1 MSPFDLRTNRC
12 RRSPLTPLLLALL
25 AVGLP
30 ALSRAKDPEPAR
42 SPGGRI
48 DFQHDIR
55 PMLSDVCFNC
65 HGPDPEK
72 RRAKLR
78 LDTQAGAFADLGG
91 YHAIVPGK
99 PSASPLYKRIVSK
112 DPEEKMPPP
121 KSGRQLTATQ
131 IKLLKQWIEQG
142 AKWQSHWAFQT
153 PESPPVPKVKKSS
166 WPLNPIDNFIL
177 ARLEQEH
184 LSPSP
189 EAAKLTLLRR
199 VTLDLTGLPPTPQ
212 EVDAFLAD
220 TSSDAYEKLVDRLLQ
235 SPHYGERMAMDWL
248 DGARYADT
256 NGYQVDMDR
265 QMWRWRDWVIEA
277 FNRNQPFDQFT
288 VEQIAGDLLP
298 NPTFE
303 QRVATG
309 FNRNHRIN
317 AEGGAIP
324 EEWRVEYVIDR
335 VDTTSTVWLGLTMGC
350 ARCHDHKYDPLTQKD
365 FYRFYAFFN
374 SVNENGLDGGAGNAV
389 PLVQVPSP
397 EIQAQ
402 IAVVDA
408 KIATAQKDVQAVELR
423 LPALQLEWEKTAAT
437 NASPWTVMDAAS
449 FVSTE
454 GATLVKQADGSLL
467 SSGKRPD
474 KDTYTIVAHSDLK
487 GITAVRLELLP
498 DDSLPSKGPGRHENG
513 NPVLSEFRVQVA
525 PKTNATALK
534 PVGLQNPTADFSQK
548 DYNVAAAIDGKL
560 DTGWALYPEV
570 GKPHFAVFETK
581 EQIGY
586 DAGVT
591 LTFTLDQNYGA
602 GSLIGRFRLAVTTA
616 ARPVSAT
623 SLPETITKALAIPP
637 TQRDD
642 KQKTELSSYYRTN
655 SAELKQAQAQVAAL
669 VAQKSQLV
677 ASIPTTMV
685 MQELDKPRDTFM
697 LNRGEYDKP
706 GEKVSAAVPVSLTP
720 LPKDAPANRL
730 GLARWLVDP
739 ANPLTA
745 RVAVNRYWQNY
756 FGTGLVKTAENLGSQ
771 GERPSHPELLDWLA
785 TEFMGSG
792 GSGLG
797 SGAGSQTPDAKTHPQ
812 FRSHPQSRWN
822 VKAMQKLIVTSATY
836 RQASKVTKP
845 LLEKDPGNR
854 LLARGP
860 RLRLPA
866 ELIRDQALAVSGLL
880 VGKIGGPS
888 VKPYQPAGLWEEL
901 SYNPKSLGYIV
912 DEGENLY
919 RRSMYTFWKR
929 TVPPPSMTTF
939 DAPGREICAVFRSR
953 TSTPLQALALMNDVT
968 YVEAAR
974 ALAQR
979 MLTEGGATMEQRIG
993 YAFRLAT
1000 ARPPQAGELKIMLNA
1015 YQTRLAEFQKNKTA
1029 ALKLVEVGKSKR
1041 NEKLDLSELA
1051 AGTAVCNL
1059 ILNLDEIV
1067 TKE

>member
-1 MSPFDLRTNRC
+1 MTPFDPRVNQG
-12 RRSPLTPLLLALL
+12 RRSVLPALLLAML
-25 AVGLP
+25 AVGL
-30 ALSRAKDPEPAR
+30 ASLSRGAEAPTGK
-42 SPGGRI
+42 PGGRI

-55 PMLSDVCFNC
+55 PILSDVCFNC

-72 RRAKLR
+72 RKAKLR
-78 LDTQAGAFADLGG
+78 LDTEAGAFADLGG

-121 KSGRQLTATQ
+121 KSGRQLTVAQ
-131 IKLLKQWIEQG
+131 VKLLKQWIEQG

-153 PESPPVPKVKKSS
+153 PERPPTPKVKKSS
-166 WPLNPIDNFIL
+166 WPRNPIDNFIL

-184 LSPSP
+184 MSPSP
-189 EAAKLTLLRR
+189 EAARLTLLRR
-199 VTLDLTGLPPTPQ
+199 VTLDLTGLPPTPK
-212 EVDAFLAD
+212 EVDTFLAD
-220 TSSDAYEKLVDRLLQ
+220 TSTDAYEKLVDRLLQ

-277 FNRNQPFDQFT
+277 FNKNQPFDQFT

-298 NPTFE
+298 NATFE

-335 VDTTSTVWLGLTMGC
+335 VDTTATVWLGLTMGC
-350 ARCHDHKYDPLTQKD
+350 ARCHDHKYDPLTQRD

-389 PLVQVPSP
+389 PLLPVPSP
-397 EIQAQ
+397 QIQAQ
-402 IAVVDA
+402 IADVDA
-408 KIATAQKDVQAVELR
+408 KLVIAQQDVKAVELR
-423 LPALQLEWEKTAAT
+423 LPALQLEWEKTAANHVT
-437 NASPWTVMDAAS
+437 PWVVMDVAS
-449 FVSTE
+449 SVSAG
-454 GATLVKQADGSLL
+454 GATLAKQADGSLL
-467 SSGKRPD
+467 SIGKRPD
-474 KDTYTIVAHSDLK
+474 KDTYTVVAHSDLK

-513 NPVLSEFRVQVA
+513 NPVLSELHLQAA
-525 PKTNATALK
+525 PKTNATALT
-534 PVGLQNPTADFSQK
+534 PVVLQNATADFNQQG
-548 DYNVAAAIDGKL
+548 YNVTSAIDGKPE
-560 DTGWALYPEV
+560 TGWALYPEV
-570 GKPHFAVFETK
+570 GKAHFAVFETK
-581 EQIGY
+581 EPIGY
-586 DAGVT
+586 DGGVT

-602 GSLIGRFRLAVTTA
+602 GSLVGRFRLAVTAA
-616 ARPVSAT
+616 ARPVSAA
-623 SLPETITKALAIPP
+623 SLPDSITRILTVPS
-637 TQRDD
+637 TQRDG
-642 KQKTELSSYYRTN
+642 KQKAELAAHYRTN
-655 SAELKQAQAQVAAL
+655 STELKAAQAQVAAL
-669 VAQKSQLV
+669 VAQKSALQ

-720 LPKDAPANRL
+720 LPKDAPPNRL

-745 RVAVNRYWQNY
+745 RVAVNRYWQGY

-785 TEFMGSG
+785 TEFVRTG
-792 GSGLG
+792 
-797 SGAGSQTPDAKTHPQ
+797 
-812 FRSHPQSRWN
+812 WN

-880 VGKIGGPS
+880 VEKIGGPS

-901 SYNPKSLGYIV
+901 SYNPNSRGYIV

-979 MLTEGGATMEQRIG
+979 MLTEGGSTTEQRIV
-993 YAFRLAT
+993 YAFRRAT
-1000 ARPPQAGELKIMLNA
+1000 ARPPQPGELKIMVNA
-1015 YQTRLAEFQKNKTA
+1015 YQTRLAEFQKDKTA
-1029 ALKLVEVGKSKR
+1029 AQKLVEVGKSKR